1 MSKKSQQKYKI
12 ICSRDVRQVELQD
25 DRTTILIPFRPLGDA
40 DFLATILYDALM
52 LGVDW
57 KELKQLSRAPKTWGT
72 KTVINHVRYTG
83 RKIYAESDNC
93 LYPRGFEYI
102 RVE

>member
-1 MSKKSQQKYKI
+1 MTKQKYKI
-12 ICSRDVRQVELQD
+12 LCSRDVNQVELQD
-25 DRTTILIPFRPLGDA
+25 DRTTILLPFRPLGDA

-57 KELKQLSRAPKTWGT
+57 KELKQLSRAPKTWGV

-83 RKIYAESDNC
+83 RKIYTQRDTYLGAW
-93 LYPRGFEYI
+93 GFEYI